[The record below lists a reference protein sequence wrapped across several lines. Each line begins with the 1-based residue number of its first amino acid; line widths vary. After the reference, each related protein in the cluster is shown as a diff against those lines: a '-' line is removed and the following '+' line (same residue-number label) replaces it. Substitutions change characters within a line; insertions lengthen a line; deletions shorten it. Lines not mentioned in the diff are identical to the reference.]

1 MTRSGSMNSPPDSSM
16 PPASKRRYR
25 RLERPGLTARQERVV
40 NYASTALVVLFASG
54 WTYALT
60 DARSRDSLGALVGA
74 ATVNPL
80 SKDAPPVGVFVIDAA
95 LRQFEKRA
103 EYRGI
108 SGAVN
113 VSVQKPGEALPLPDS
128 LPPNARLEYATPGDT
143 ASGSERPASA
153 GVWNVIVRVGDA
165 IRQVPDLSVITLV
178 PLSEKRAGRIGSYV
192 IGSWPYESGGR
203 PRSPAYAPPPG
214 LVRVTPQNMNT
225 QVSEHFQLRD
235 FLTKG
240 QTNVWPKYVALS
252 PQLLDKLELTVQEL
266 EKSGY
271 DVKDVGVISGFR
283 TPSYNES
290 GGETKGRGALSR
302 HMYGDAMDIFIDSNG
317 DGRMDDLN
325 RDGRV
330 DFNDAKVLG
339 AAADRVEKAHP
350 SLIGGIGI
358 YRSTGAHSGFVH
370 IDTRGF
376 RARW

>member
-1 MTRSGSMNSPPDSSM
+1 
-16 PPASKRRYR
+16 
-25 RLERPGLTARQERVV
+25 
-40 NYASTALVVLFASG
+40 
-54 WTYALT
+54 
-60 DARSRDSLGALVGA
+60 
-74 ATVNPL
+74 
-80 SKDAPPVGVFVIDAA
+80 
-95 LRQFEKRA
+95 
-103 EYRGI
+103 
-108 SGAVN
+108 
-113 VSVQKPGEALPLPDS
+113 
-128 LPPNARLEYATPGDT
+128 
-143 ASGSERPASA
+143 
-153 GVWNVIVRVGDA
+153 
-165 IRQVPDLSVITLV
+165 
-178 PLSEKRAGRIGSYV
+178 
-192 IGSWPYESGGR
+192 
-203 PRSPAYAPPPG
+203 
-214 LVRVTPQNMNT
+214 
-225 QVSEHFQLRD
+225 VSEHFQLRD

-283 TPSYNES
+283 TPSYNEA